1 MKRLSLAALMPVILL
16 TLACATNPV
25 TGKRQLAMITE
36 AQEIQMGQQA
46 AQQVAKE
53 MGLVQ
58 DQALQNYVNQVGQR
72 LAADSERPDL
82 PWSFAVVDD
91 PMINAFALPGGPV
104 FLTRGILSHF
114 NNEAEMASVL
124 GHEIG
129 HITARHSV
137 EQISK
142 QQLAGLGLG
151 IAMILS
157 PQAAQY
163 GDLANVGMQLM
174 FMKFG
179 RDHERQADDLG
190 LRYMIQEG
198 YDPNQMPPVFDVL
211 DRISALEGGRAMPEW
226 ASTHPDPGNRAA
238 RIRQDIAEAGNPSGV
253 VNRDTY
259 LARLDGMTFGTNPRE
274 GYVVGSTFIHPEMR
288 FRMQFPQGWKIQNT
302 RQAVLGVS
310 PNQDA
315 AIILTHAQ
323 AQTPDAAARAFF
335 SQQGLQAGQQV
346 QQNIY
351 TFRTAQMQDGNV
363 LQGVAGFPQVGGTVL
378 QLVGY
383 TSANRW
389 NSVANSIGSAVAS
402 VQPETNPRYINVEP
416 KRVDIVKVPRR
427 MTLQEFARNYPST
440 VDLQTVAILN
450 GAVRDG
456 FVFEAGQM
464 AKRIVGGNLP
474 TN

>member
-1 MKRLSLAALMPVILL
+1 MKRLTLAALLPVILL

-25 TGKRQLAMITE
+25 TGKRQIAMISE

-46 AQQVAKE
+46 AQQVARE

-58 DQALQNYVNQVGQR
+58 DQALQNYVNQIGQR

-91 PMINAFALPGGPV
+91 PMINAFALPGGPI
-104 FLTRGILSHF
+104 FLTRGILAHF

-151 IAMILS
+151 IATILS
-157 PQAAQY
+157 PQAAQF
-163 GDLANVGMQLM
+163 GDLAGAGLQLM

-211 DRISALEGGRAMPEW
+211 DQISRSEGGRAIPEW

-238 RIRQDIAEAGNPSGV
+238 AIRRDIAAAGNPSGV
-253 VNRDTY
+253 INRDAY
-259 LARLDGMTFGTNPRE
+259 LARLNGMAFGANPRE
-274 GYVVGSTFIHPEMR
+274 GYNIGSTFYHPEMR
-288 FRMQFPQGWKIQNT
+288 FRMQFPQGWRIQNT
-302 RQAVLGVS
+302 RRAVIGVS

-315 AIILTHAQ
+315 VIILSHAQ

-351 TFRTAQMQDGNV
+351 TFRTARMQDGNV

-378 QLVGY
+378 QLIGY
-383 TSANRW
+383 TNANRW
-389 NSVANSIGSAVAS
+389 NAMANTIGSSVAS

-416 KRVDIVKVPRR
+416 KRIDIVKVPRR
-427 MTLQEFARNYPST
+427 MSLQEFAQNYPSS
-440 VDLQTVAILN
+440 VDLQTLAIVN

-456 FVFEAGQM
+456 FTFEAGQM

>member
-1 MKRLSLAALMPVILL
+1 MKRFSLAALMPVILL

-25 TGKRQLAMITE
+25 TGKRQLAMISE

-46 AQQVAKE
+46 AQQVAKQ

-72 LAADSERPDL
+72 LAADSERPEL

-91 PMINAFALPGGPV
+91 PMINAFALPGGPI
-104 FLTRGILSHF
+104 FLTRGILAHF

-129 HITARHSV
+129 HVTARHSV

-157 PQAAQY
+157 PQAAQF
-163 GDLANVGMQLM
+163 GDLAGAGLQLM

-179 RDHERQADDLG
+179 RDHERQADSLG
-190 LRYMIQEG
+190 LRYMVQEG

-211 DRISALEGGRAMPEW
+211 DQISRAEGGRAIPEW

-238 RIRQDIAEAGNPSGV
+238 AIRRDIAEAGNPSGV
-253 VNRDTY
+253 INRDAY
-259 LARLDGMTFGTNPRE
+259 LARLDGMMFGTNPRE
-274 GYVVGSTFIHPEMR
+274 GYTIGSTFYHPDMR
-288 FRMQFPQGWKIQNT
+288 FRMQFPQGWRIQNT
-302 RQAVLGVS
+302 RQAVIGVS

-315 AIILTHAQ
+315 VVLLTHAQ
-323 AQTPDAAARAFF
+323 AQTPEAAARAFF

-346 QQNIY
+346 QRNVY

-363 LQGVAGFPQVGGTVL
+363 LQGVAGFPQVGNTVL
-378 QLVGY
+378 QLIGY
-383 TSANRW
+383 TSASRW
-389 NSVANSIGSAVAS
+389 NAMANSIGSAVAS

-416 KRVDIVKVPRR
+416 KRIDVVKVPRR

-440 VDLQTVAILN
+440 VDLQQLAIIN

-464 AKRIVGGNLP
+464 AKRVVGGNLP

>member
-1 MKRLSLAALMPVILL
+1 MKRLSFAAVIPLILL
-16 TLACATNPV
+16 SVACATNPV
-25 TGKRQLAMITE
+25 TGQRQLALISE

-46 AQQVAKE
+46 AQQVARE
-53 MGLVQ
+53 MGLYN
-58 DQALQNYVNQVGQR
+58 DQALQDYVNRVGLR

-82 PWSFAVVDD
+82 PWEFRVVDD
-91 PMINAFALPGGPV
+91 PMINAFALPGGKI

-129 HITARHSV
+129 HVTGRHSV

-163 GDLANVGMQLM
+163 GDLAGAGLQLM
-174 FMKFG
+174 FMKFS

-190 LRYMIQEG
+190 LRYMVREG

-211 DRISALEGGRAMPEW
+211 DRISQVEGGGAMPEW
-226 ASTHPDPGNRAA
+226 ASTHPNPGNRAA
-238 RIRQDIAEAGNPSGV
+238 RIRQQISEVGAVTGA

-259 LARLDGMTFGTNPRE
+259 LARIDGMMYGENPRE
-274 GYVVGSTFIHPEMR
+274 GYTIGTTFIHPEMR
-288 FRMQFPQGWKIQNT
+288 FRMEFPRGWKIQNT

-315 AIILTHAQ
+315 AIVMTHAQ
-323 AQTPDAAARAFF
+323 AQSSQAAAQRFF

-346 QQNIY
+346 QPNVY
-351 TFRTAQMQDGNV
+351 TFQTGQMQDGTV
-363 LQGVAGFPQVGGTVL
+363 LRGVAAFPQVGGTVL
-378 QLVGY
+378 QIIGY
-383 TSANRW
+383 TPAQRW
-389 NSVANSIGSAVAS
+389 NSVANTIGSSVAS
-402 VQPETNPRYINVEP
+402 IRPETDPRYLNVSP
-416 KRVDIVKVPRR
+416 SRVETVQIPRR
-427 MTLQEFARNYPST
+427 MTLQQFAQAYPST
-440 VDLQTVAILN
+440 VDLQTLAILN
-450 GAVRDG
+450 GVVRDG
-456 FVFEAGQM
+456 TVFEAGQRV
-464 AKRIVGGNLP
+464 KRVVGGNVP
-474 TN
+474 RS